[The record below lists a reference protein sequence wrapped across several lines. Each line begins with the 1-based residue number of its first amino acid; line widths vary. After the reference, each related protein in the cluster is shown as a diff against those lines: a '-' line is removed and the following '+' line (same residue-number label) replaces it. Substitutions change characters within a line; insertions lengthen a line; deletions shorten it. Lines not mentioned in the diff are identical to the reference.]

1 MPSFISAHAR
11 LLAAAVCAACAA
23 PVLAQQPA
31 PASPPASAPERQL
44 GEVTV
49 RSASD
54 VLEDQRN
61 AATQKTI
68 IDRKE
73 IEALGGLTVGEL
85 IRKLPGIDA
94 GEHGAD
100 GGMNARARG
109 MSRDGVQFLVN
120 GERPTA
126 NARFALTEVGR
137 MPSGEL
143 ERVEILRGGSAEFG
157 GAAPVTVN
165 LVMRR
170 PVARAATSVKLAVGQ
185 RGSLANGQFTASR
198 SGGEGGYSWLLP
210 LTLNR
215 HAMPVDQSTTRTLA
229 GGALHQNVVQ
239 DVEQGRYG
247 INEFIL
253 SPRLAWRGAT
263 GQLTLWP
270 SLYYNEGDRSTR
282 TVRSDGTQRHDSED
296 NSTRIARLRSEA
308 EWRAWGGKWTGRAA
322 TMQGQR
328 NADRNRQGT
337 GAAWQEAERREDRE
351 HSASLRFDR
360 PVGEHLLSVGL
371 DAASHRRD
379 DWQALSGAYASDTRF
394 AGRARQGT
402 LWLQDEWQLA
412 EALTLT
418 SGLRG
423 ERMAIQA
430 QERDSRHGAVDP
442 SLALRWEA
450 APGWVARSSLSG
462 AIRFPKLDELTRV
475 ASRSTLANTP
485 LEPDRGGNPWLRPE
499 RVANLEAGLERHVP
513 GGVWGINTYLR
524 RTQDFIERRTLWE
537 AGRWV
542 DRPYNEGD
550 ARHWG
555 LELSAKL
562 TGEAPWLQG
571 LIGRQGSVRAQFT
584 LPRGEV
590 QDTVLG
596 MKRAP
601 RELPRY
607 QFTLGYE
614 GSLPAWQSTWGFQ
627 WQHQAAVRTQVP
639 GEVQSTTQSRNLL
652 DAHFVRRLTPALNLR
667 LSVQNL
673 LGKGTWRTASTGQ
686 GGQAWVLTSSEA
698 GQRTWLLT
706 LEGKW

>member
-1 MPSFISAHAR
+1 MPSLCPTALWLS
-11 LLAAAVCAACAA
+11 AVCVAA
-23 PVLAQQPA
+23 PALARQPA
-31 PASPPASAPERQL
+31 TEHQL

-49 RSASD
+49 RSASSA
-54 VLEDQRN
+54 LEDQRS
-61 AATQKTI
+61 AATQKII

-137 MPSGEL
+137 MPTGEL

-198 SGGEGGYSWLLP
+198 SGGEGGFSWLLP

-229 GGALHQNVVQ
+229 GGAQQQ
-239 DVEQGRYG
+239 DVEQGRYA

-270 SLYYNEGDRSTR
+270 SLYVNEGDRSTH

-351 HSASLRFDR
+351 HSASLRYDR
-360 PVGEHLLSVGL
+360 PVGGEHLLSVGL

-379 DWQALSGAYASDTRF
+379 DWQALSGATASDTRF

-430 QERDSRHGAVDP
+430 QERDSHHGAVDP

-485 LEPDRGGNPWLRPE
+485 LEPDRGGNPWLVPE

-542 DRPYNEGD
+542 DRPTNEGD

-562 TGEAPWLQG
+562 TGETPWLQG

-596 MKRAP
+596 ISRAP

-627 WQHQAAVRTQVP
+627 VQHQAAVRTQVP
-639 GEVQSTTQSRNLL
+639 GEVQATTQSRNLL

-673 LGKGTWRTASTGQ
+673 LGKGSWRTASTGQ
-686 GGQAWVLTSSEA
+686 GGQPWVLTSSET
-698 GQRTWLLT
+698 GQRTWLLA

>member
-1 MPSFISAHAR
+1 MPDFKPAPAR
-11 LLAAAVCAACAA
+11 LLAATLCAACAA

-31 PASPPASAPERQL
+31 PTSTPERQL

-54 VLEDQRN
+54 AQEDQRN

-126 NARFALTEVGR
+126 NARFALTEIGR

-198 SGGEGGYSWLLP
+198 SGGEGAFSWLLP
-210 LTLNR
+210 LTLNH

-229 GGALHQNVVQ
+229 GGAQQQ

-247 INEFIL
+247 IHEFIL
-253 SPRLAWRGAT
+253 SPRLAWRGAA

-270 SLYYNEGDRSTR
+270 SLYANEGDRATH
-282 TVRSDGTQRHDSED
+282 TARSDGTLRHDSED

-322 TMQGQR
+322 AMQGRR
-328 NADRNRQGT
+328 NADRQRLGA

-351 HSASLRFDR
+351 HSASLRYDR
-360 PVGEHLLSVGL
+360 PVGDHLLAVGL
-371 DAASHRRD
+371 DAAQHSRD
-379 DWQALSGAYASDTRF
+379 DWQALTGAYASDTRF

-423 ERMAIQA
+423 ERMALRA
-430 QERDSRHGAVDP
+430 QERDSSHGAVDP

-499 RVANLEAGLERHVP
+499 RVANLEAGLERHMP

-524 RTQDFIERRTLWE
+524 RAQDFIERRTLWE

-542 DRPYNEGD
+542 ERPYNEGD

-571 LIGRQGSVRAQFT
+571 LVGRQGSVRAQFT

-596 MKRAP
+596 RKRAP

-607 QFTLGYE
+607 QSTLGYE
-614 GSLPAWQSTWGFQ
+614 GSLPQWQTTWGFQ

-639 GEVQSTTQSRNLL
+639 GEVQAATRSRNLL
-652 DAHFVRRLTPALNLR
+652 DAHVVRRLTPALNLR

-673 LGKGTWRTASTGQ
+673 LGKGSWRTATSSQ
-686 GGQAWVLTSSEA
+686 GGQPWALTSSET
-698 GQRTWLLT
+698 GQRTWLLA

>member
-1 MPSFISAHAR
+1 M
-11 LLAAAVCAACAA
+11 
-23 PVLAQQPA
+23 
-31 PASPPASAPERQL
+31 
-44 GEVTV
+44 
-49 RSASD
+49 
-54 VLEDQRN
+54 
-61 AATQKTI
+61 
-68 IDRKE
+68 
-73 IEALGGLTVGEL
+73 
-85 IRKLPGIDA
+85 
-94 GEHGAD
+94 
-100 GGMNARARG
+100 
-109 MSRDGVQFLVN
+109 
-120 GERPTA
+120 
-126 NARFALTEVGR
+126 
-137 MPSGEL
+137 
-143 ERVEILRGGSAEFG
+143 
-157 GAAPVTVN
+157 
-165 LVMRR
+165 
-170 PVARAATSVKLAVGQ
+170 
-185 RGSLANGQFTASR
+185 
-198 SGGEGGYSWLLP
+198 
-210 LTLNR
+210 
-215 HAMPVDQSTTRTLA
+215 
-229 GGALHQNVVQ
+229 
-239 DVEQGRYG
+239 
-247 INEFIL
+247 
-253 SPRLAWRGAT
+253 
-263 GQLTLWP
+263 
-270 SLYYNEGDRSTR
+270 
-282 TVRSDGTQRHDSED
+282 RSDGTQRHDSED

-351 HSASLRFDR
+351 HSASLRYDR
-360 PVGEHLLSVGL
+360 PVGGHLLSVGL

-379 DWQALSGAYASDTRF
+379 DWQALRGAYASDTRF